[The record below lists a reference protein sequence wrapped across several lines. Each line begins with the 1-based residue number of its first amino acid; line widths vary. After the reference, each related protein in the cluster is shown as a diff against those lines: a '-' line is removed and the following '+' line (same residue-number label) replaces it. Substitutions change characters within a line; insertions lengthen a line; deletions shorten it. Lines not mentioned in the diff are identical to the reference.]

1 MSTRH
6 LYPLGRLYSDY
17 SRAGLGLLLTIPA
30 LVMLEPGAVFTFI
43 MLLVVGLCL
52 YSLFRTWEVQQT
64 VVMLEE
70 QTLTVKGMNTIML
83 EWPQVTSVNLAFFS
97 SRSDKSDGLMRLTL
111 EAGDRKV
118 KIDSRIHDFIS
129 IVRRAAR
136 AIGENSLRIDGIT
149 RANLQAL
156 GIYIY

>member
-17 SRAGLGLLLTIPA
+17 SRAGLGVA
-30 LVMLEPGAVFTFI
+30 LSVLALASFEPGTAFS
-43 MLLVVGLCL
+43 LLFAIVVGLCL
-52 YSLFRTWEVQQT
+52 YWLGRTWEIQRTVVTVDDQT
-64 VVMLEE
+64 V
-70 QTLTVKGMNTIML
+70 TVKGLNSVTI
-83 EWPQVTSVNLAFFS
+83 EWAEVSSMTLAFFS

-118 KIDSRIHDFIS
+118 KIDSRIHDFLS
-129 IVRRAAR
+129 IVRRAAQT
-136 AIGENSLRIDGIT
+136 IGENNLRIDGIT

-156 GIYIY
+156 GIFTF